1 MQKYYAVRNGK
12 NRGIYNSW
20 KACKE
25 QVSGVSGAVYKS
37 FKTWKAANKWL
48 QSGGK
53 VGKLIYA
60 IAAGRI
66 VGIVDSWEKCQESVL
81 GYKNPKYRG
90 FKNKAAAVKW
100 LKENNRRDNP

>member
-1 MQKYYAVRNGK
+1 MQKFYAVSKGK
-12 NRGIYNSW
+12 HTGIYKSW
-20 KACKE
+20 KECQA
-25 QVSGVSGAVYKS
+25 QVAGVSGAVFKR
-37 FKTWKAANKWL
+37 FKTWKAANDWL
-48 QSGGK
+48 KSGGK

-66 VGIVDSWEKCQESVL
+66 VGSVDSWEKCQESVL

-100 LKENNRRDNP
+100 LKENNTVEG